1 MMANNANFDPWDI
14 YLPPLEDLFQTPE
27 LEGLHTLQNVDFA
40 DTAGSPNLEFVLD
53 DSLLPIGMA
62 ESQPESMSHGV
73 PPISYHGVTRSSE
86 GKSFPCTYCEKISK
100 NIYEWKRHEVTH
112 GPKMWICMPDW
123 SAVVNDRCVFCGQAN
138 PPAAH
143 LDTHEIEPCLA
154 IPIKERAYSRKDQ
167 LRNHVR
173 AKHLKE
179 YPTPAQW
186 NGGASRLMNVNNEIL
201 NNWRRDTT
209 TETLDPANLRC
220 KICEAE
226 LGSWQDRVNHV
237 GEHLRIMQKQQEEAG
252 LRM

>member
-1 MMANNANFDPWDI
+1 MAKNANLDPWDI

-40 DTAGSPNLEFVLD
+40 DTAGYPNLEFVLD
-53 DSLLPIGMA
+53 DSLLPIGMV
-62 ESQPESMSHGV
+62 ESQTESMSHGV
-73 PPISYHGVTRSSE
+73 PPISYHGVTRSGE

-154 IPIKERAYSRKDQ
+154 MPIKERAYSRKDQ

-186 NGGASRLMNVNNEIL
+186 NDGASRLMSVNNEIL
-201 NNWRRDTT
+201 NNWRRDTA

-226 LGSWQDRVNHV
+226 LGSWQERVNHV
-237 GEHLRIMQKQQEEAG
+237 GEHLRIMQKQQEGVG